1 LKSPST
7 LTGTDHA
14 FANGFAFEEPASAEA
29 ALAAL
34 RERVVL
40 ADERDAALLLGVW
53 RQFREGADVGAN
65 VRLGLSARLINLGQ
79 QTQARILG
87 DSVIR
92 GTLRIEREGR
102 LEVGR
107 FVYIG
112 DGVIVSA
119 QANVRIGEAT
129 LLAHGV
135 QVFDNN
141 SHPISAEAREVQF
154 RRMVGVKDRFAP
166 IVIEAAPVEIGKRCW
181 IGMNSL
187 VMKGVS
193 IGNDSIIAAG
203 SVVSASLREGVI
215 AGGNPAKII
224 RELTAEER
232 ASVTAP
238 R

>member
-7 LTGTDHA
+7 LTATDHA
-14 FANGFAFEEPASAEA
+14 FANGYAFEEPASQAI

-34 RERVVL
+34 RERVLL
-40 ADERDAALLLGVW
+40 ANEHEAALLMEIW
-53 RQFREGADVGAN
+53 RQFRDGAEIGSN
-65 VRLGLSARLINLGQ
+65 LRLGLGARLINLGGQ
-79 QTQARILG
+79 NQARIAG

-92 GTLRIEREGR
+92 GALRLEREGR
-102 LEVGR
+102 LDIGR
-107 FVYIG
+107 FCYIG
-112 DGVIVSA
+112 DGVIISA
-119 QANVRIGEAT
+119 QASVRIGEAV

-141 SHPISAEAREVQF
+141 SHPISAETREIQF
-154 RRMVGVKDRFAP
+154 RRMVGVKDRTAP
-166 IVIEAAPVEIGKRCW
+166 IVIDAMPVEIGARCW

-193 IGNDSIIAAG
+193 IGNDTIIAAG
-203 SVVSASLREGVI
+203 SVVSTSVPEGVI

-224 RELTAEER
+224 RELTTEER
-232 ASVTAP
+232 ASSTA

>member
-1 LKSPST
+1 MKSPTT

-14 FANGFAFEEPASAEA
+14 FANGFAFEEPANPEA

-34 RERVVL
+34 REKVVL
-40 ADERDAALLLGVW
+40 ADERDAALLVAVW
-53 RQFREGADVGAN
+53 RQFREGADVGPN
-65 VRLGLSARLINLGQ
+65 VRLGLGARLINLGQ
-79 QTQARILG
+79 QRQARIEG

-92 GTLRIEREGR
+92 GLLRIEREGR
-102 LEVGR
+102 MEIGR
-107 FVYIG
+107 FVYVG

-119 QANVRIGEAT
+119 QESVRIGEAT

-141 SHPISAEAREVQF
+141 SHPINAVAREIQF
-154 RRMVGVKDRFAP
+154 RRMVGVKDRSAP
-166 IVIEAAPVEIGKRCW
+166 IQIDAAPVEIGKRCW

-187 VMKGVS
+187 VMKGLA
-193 IGNDSIIAAG
+193 IGNDSIVAAG
-203 SVVSASLREGVI
+203 SMVSASLPEGVI